1 MPSAPLS
8 TPSELCVMCQ
18 THKANINCM
27 HRVSQKESTV
37 RQKSRRLRSAL
48 VAIGVWFLVIT
59 VMKLTW
65 RQRFRSW
72 ITLDR
77 ATDLVV
83 DIFLIIF
90 DVLTHPILI
99 VVRIFRWFMNLWFVD
114 RLKRMAR
121 WVAHWFERKRAY
133 RLKHGHGILRTYWW
147 LILLSPIILTALAT
161 PFMFWIEFKACWA
174 DPNCV

>member
-1 MPSAPLS
+1 MPAPLWSQCHIPHKNCARARSKLPWMPYTQWMASHSS
-8 TPSELCVMCQ
+8 TSDVSLCMD
-18 THKANINCM
+18 K
-27 HRVSQKESTV
+27 
-37 RQKSRRLRSAL
+37 
-48 VAIGVWFLVIT
+48 
-59 VMKLTW
+59 KLTYK
-65 RQRFRSW
+65 QRFKQW

-77 ATDLVV
+77 ATDLTV

-133 RLKHGHGILRTYWW
+133 RLKHGHGIWRTYWW
-147 LILLSPIILTALAT
+147 LILLSPVIIMLIAT
-161 PFMFWIEFKACWA
+161 PFWFWIEFKSCWN
-174 DPNCV
+174 DPLCE

>member
-1 MPSAPLS
+1 MIVAHCITYDRKRGKPEKLS
-8 TPSELCVMCQ
+8 T
-18 THKANINCM
+18 A
-27 HRVSQKESTV
+27 STAAA
-37 RQKSRRLRSAL
+37 SPCSYGNWLA
-48 VAIGVWFLVIT
+48 GDLVIT
-59 VMKLTW
+59 VVKKLTYKE
-65 RQRFRSW
+65 RFKQW

-77 ATDLVV
+77 ATDLTV

-121 WVAHWFERKRAY
+121 WCAHWFERKRAY

-147 LILLSPIILTALAT
+147 LILLSPIIIAVIAT
-161 PFMFWIEFKACWA
+161 PFWFWIEFKSCWN
-174 DPNCV
+174 DPLCE

>member
-1 MPSAPLS
+1 MMSKPSL
-8 TPSELCVMCQ
+8 
-18 THKANINCM
+18 
-27 HRVSQKESTV
+27 
-37 RQKSRRLRSAL
+37 
-48 VAIGVWFLVIT
+48 
-59 VMKLTW
+59 

-99 VVRIFRWFMNLWFVD
+99 VVRVFRWIMNLWFVD

-121 WVAHWFERKRAY
+121 WVAHWFEQKRAY
-133 RLKHGHGILRTYWW
+133 RLQHGHGIIRTYWW
-147 LILLSPIILTALAT
+147 LILLSPIILGAIAT
-161 PFMFWIEFKACWA
+161 PFWLWIEFRSCWQ
-174 DPNCV
+174 DPLCV

>member
-1 MPSAPLS
+1 
-8 TPSELCVMCQ
+8 MCQ

-27 HRVSQKESTV
+27 HRGSQKTSTV

-121 WVAHWFERKRAY
+121 WVAHWFERKRAP
-133 RLKHGHGILRTYWW
+133 RLRHGHGILRTYWW
-147 LILLSPIILTALAT
+147 LILLSPIIFTALAT